1 MVFKSHSRYI
11 RITCN
16 KIFKAVKENQTV
28 FIFTERVVDVEN
40 LFTFLFENENVFN
53 SKYED
58 KRKPIRAR
66 GGMLKNSKWSTIAKI
81 SSLESQTDRRAV
93 LEEIK
98 SKTKLILVSSNLCS
112 RGLHFPHVDV
122 VINYTLPEWTDRKA
136 TNNLGR
142 IENDYIY
149 RLIDLKILH

>member
-1 MVFKSHSRYI
+1 MVLND
-11 RITCN
+11 N
-16 KIFKAVKENQTV
+16 KFFKAVKENQTV

-40 LFTFLFENENVFN
+40 LFTFLFEHEDVFN

-149 RLIDLKILH
+149 RYSYYCLLGVAVQVKH